1 LPETGNH
8 QDHTLAVHNLNAHK
22 VNTWAKNK
30 QEEGFFI
37 YLLDRGAISPG
48 KESQVFWSSK
58 FGIDIHLIHKLHIFQ
73 VRILWFKN
81 CKVDCFE
88 FYKLWSSSAFKLLS
102 EKKRLNPRKD
112 SMHRYGT
119 DGHVARLNAW

>member
-1 LPETGNH
+1 MCTNAYFVLQLHFWLPETSNH

-48 KESQVFWSSK
+48 KESQVF
-58 FGIDIHLIHKLHIFQ
+58 
-73 VRILWFKN
+73 
-81 CKVDCFE
+81 
-88 FYKLWSSSAFKLLS
+88 
-102 EKKRLNPRKD
+102 
-112 SMHRYGT
+112 
-119 DGHVARLNAW
+119 